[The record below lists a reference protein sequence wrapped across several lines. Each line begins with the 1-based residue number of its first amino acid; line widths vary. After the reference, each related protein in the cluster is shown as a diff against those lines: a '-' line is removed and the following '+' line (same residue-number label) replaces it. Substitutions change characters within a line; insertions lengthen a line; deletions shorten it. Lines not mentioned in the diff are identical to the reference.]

1 MTNKHDSAR
10 ERNNNFAAQRRD
22 PEYYAGIDRLL
33 DWIAKQSDGIAPL
46 ALKAI
51 WNLSEH
57 FNYERWETTGFYD
70 LGGQP
75 DGRGISQDKLVEWS
89 GGVSPRSLIKVMAW
103 LARHAHVEIR
113 QRKRNRVTR
122 RFEGCNSYRFPTP
135 MKASHVQ
142 DVHMEGVLKNKEN
155 PAVKTEP
162 CARAMCTS
170 HVQDVHGNLLVNNHT
185 DSTKEQVP
193 AADAAAR
200 EIALGQFTQEEAEW
214 VQNLILQ
221 EYGHDYPTAIK
232 KVVAMCRDWAGVPDC
247 PIHGMQIGAMAEAG
261 YLGREGN
268 RVWVPSAEPIT
279 NGHAKESRAEPDYLF
294 EGTTIKLTARDYH
307 EWERTFTYLDLRSEL

>member
-162 CARAMCTS
+162 C
-170 HVQDVHGNLLVNNHT
+170 
-185 DSTKEQVP
+185 
-193 AADAAAR
+193 DAAAR

-261 YLGREGN
+261 YL
-268 RVWVPSAEPIT
+268 
-279 NGHAKESRAEPDYLF
+279 
-294 EGTTIKLTARDYH
+294 
-307 EWERTFTYLDLRSEL
+307 